1 MGDVCDSVGKLPA
14 SSPRPGSA
22 SLHITPSSERVV
34 EGREGYRWRHQ
45 SELEVVVEE
54 NPPLGEHDSSG
65 VARFLALSRFKIF
78 LTRDVLFFSR
88 RSGEN
93 ARWANRG
100 ITPNILPQESPLL
113 RWRFR
118 EG

>member
-1 MGDVCDSVGKLPA
+1 MGDVCDSSSVGRLPA

-22 SLHITPSSERVV
+22 SLHITPDPKREV

-45 SELEVVVEE
+45 SELEVVIEE

-78 LTRDVLFFSR
+78 LTRDVL
-88 RSGEN
+88 
-93 ARWANRG
+93 
-100 ITPNILPQESPLL
+100 L
-113 RWRFR
+113 FR
-118 EG
+118 EEVERMPGGPIEG